1 MKRYIKPNTELHKVE
16 MQSMIAATTL
26 QLFGTNA
33 TQNASGDY
41 DDAKQSTIS
50 STSVWDEEE

>member
-26 QLFGTNA
+26 QLFGTSA

-41 DDAKQSTIS
+41 NDAKQSTIS
-50 STSVWDEEE
+50 SPSLWDEEE

>member
-26 QLFGTNA
+26 QLSGTTA
-33 TQNASGDY
+33 TKGGSGDY
-41 DDAKQSTIS
+41 DDAKQTDIS
-50 STSVWDEEE
+50 SPSLWDEEE